1 MNFIYLFS
9 EQSSAA
15 LLRLECLLESCLLV
29 VAMAMVNGEF
39 SAEDFRKKNFSLLL
53 LWFNAEKFHV
63 REEEEEEEEEEFLVW
78 LQNPANWT

>member
-1 MNFIYLFS
+1 MGIEYHFSLIKKRKKRMNFIYLFS

-53 LWFNAEKFHV
+53 L
-63 REEEEEEEEEEFLVW
+63 
-78 LQNPANWT
+78 